1 VSTETAVED
10 GAWITGRGEAMSVAR
25 RLGNLAGT
33 VLPLV
38 GLVVAIV
45 LLWDRMV
52 GVRELTILLVG
63 YLFAGLGI
71 TVGYHRLFTHRSFQ
85 TFRVIRYAFAILGQL
100 AVEGNVVSWVANHR
114 KHHQF
119 ADQSGDPHSPHADRG
134 EGFIE
139 GMKGLWYAHTGW
151 LFDTSAV
158 ADRSRYAKDLIDD
171 RGLRVIAWLFVP
183 MVLLS
188 LAVPAL
194 VGWAWIGG
202 WYGFLAGLVW
212 GGAVRIVLLHHV
224 TWSINSI
231 CHYWGRRRF
240 NVRDES
246 RNVWWLSWLSFGE
259 SWHNNHH
266 AFPTSA
272 FHGLRR
278 SEIDPGGWLIRAL
291 EVCGLAWQVVRIP
304 PERQAGKLTQT

>member
-1 VSTETAVED
+1 MATETSID
-10 GAWITGRGEAMSVAR
+10 GRIGSSGRGEVMSVAR
-25 RLGNLAGT
+25 RAGNLAGT

-52 GVRELTILLVG
+52 GVRELTILFVG
-63 YLFAGLGI
+63 YLVAGLGI

-85 TFRVIRYAFAILGQL
+85 TFRVVRYAFAILGQL

-119 ADQSGDPHSPHADRG
+119 ADRSGDPHSPHADRG
-134 EGFIE
+134 EGFVE
-139 GMKGLWYAHTGW
+139 GLKGLWYAHTGW
-151 LFDTSAV
+151 LFDPDAT
-158 ADRSRYAKDLIDD
+158 ADPKRYAKDVLED
-171 RGLRVIAWLFVP
+171 RGLRIISWLFVP
-183 MVLLS
+183 MVVLS
-188 LAVPAL
+188 LVIPGL

-202 WYGFLAGLVW
+202 RYGFLAGLVW
-212 GGAVRIVLLHHV
+212 GGAVRILLLHHV

-240 NVRDES
+240 AVRDES
-246 RNVWWLSWLSFGE
+246 RNVWWLAWLSFGE

-266 AFPTSA
+266 AFPSSA

-278 SEIDPGGWLIRAL
+278 TEIDPGGWLIWVLERA
-291 EVCGLAWQVVRIP
+291 GLAWRVVRIP
-304 PERQAGKLTQT
+304 PQRQALKRV

>member
-1 VSTETAVED
+1 MATEKRNSEV
-10 GAWITGRGEAMSVAR
+10 MSVAR

-52 GVRELTILLVG
+52 GVRELTILFVG
-63 YLFAGLGI
+63 YLVAGLGI

-85 TFRVIRYAFAILGQL
+85 TSRAVRYAFAILGQF

-119 ADQSGDPHSPHADRG
+119 ADRSGDPHSPHADRG
-134 EGFIE
+134 EGFVE
-139 GMKGLWYAHTGW
+139 GLKGLWHAHTGW
-151 LFDTSAV
+151 LFD
-158 ADRSRYAKDLIDD
+158 ADATADPTRYAKDLLED
-171 RGLRVIAWLFVP
+171 RGLRVISWLFVP
-183 MVLLS
+183 MVGLS
-188 LAVPAL
+188 LIIPGL

-202 WYGFLAGLVW
+202 RYGFLAGLVW
-212 GGAVRIVLLHHV
+212 GGAVRILLLHHV

-231 CHYWGRRRF
+231 CHYWGRRQF
-240 NVRDES
+240 AVRDES
-246 RNVWWLSWLSFGE
+246 RNVWWLAWLSFGE

-278 SEIDPGGWLIRAL
+278 TEIDPGGWLIWAL
-291 EVCGLAWQVVRIP
+291 ERAGLVWQVVRIP
-304 PERQAGKLTQT
+304 THRQALKRI

>member
-1 VSTETAVED
+1 
-10 GAWITGRGEAMSVAR
+10 MSVAR
-25 RLGNLAGT
+25 RVGNLAGVT
-33 VLPLV
+33 LPLV

-52 GVRELTILLVG
+52 GVRELTILFVG
-63 YLFAGLGI
+63 YLLAGFGI

-85 TFRVIRYAFAILGQL
+85 TFRVVRYAFAILGQL

-119 ADQSGDPHSPHADRG
+119 ADRSGDPHSPHADRG
-134 EGFIE
+134 EGFVE
-139 GMKGLWYAHTGW
+139 GLKGLWYAHTGW
-151 LFDTSAV
+151 LFD
-158 ADRSRYAKDLIDD
+158 ADATADPNRYAKDVLDD
-171 RGLRVIAWLFVP
+171 RGLRIISWLFVP
-183 MVLLS
+183 MVVVS
-188 LAVPAL
+188 LIIPGL

-202 WYGFLAGLVW
+202 RYGFFAGLVW
-212 GGAVRIVLLHHV
+212 GGAVRILLLHHV

-240 NVRDES
+240 AVRDES

-266 AFPTSA
+266 AFPSSA

-278 SEIDPGGWLIRAL
+278 TEIDPGGWLIWAL
-291 EVCGLAWQVVRIP
+291 ERAGLAWRVVRIP
-304 PERQAGKLTQT
+304 PQRQALKRV